1 LNRRQFLQTSASI
14 AALSAVPG
22 AIPRSAFGQDTY
34 PSQDIRFICAFP
46 PGSGADVLVRYFSNH
61 VQKIS
66 GHTVIVENKS
76 GAQGLLATEY
86 VARSKPDGYTVFVHG
101 GSGVASIPALYKNP
115 PIDVSKT
122 IEVVATINRQ
132 PFMLVVD
139 AKSPYQNVAQL
150 TEAMKKKG
158 DKASYGVSAPNG
170 IVMGEIYKTRTGVQ
184 AVQVDYKTANDSLN
198 DQLSGRLDYCM
209 HDPVYSLA
217 QAREGRL
224 RILGV
229 STNDRLQAS
238 PDLPTM
244 SEQGVQMDVVG
255 WWAAMVPVGVPQ
267 PVKDKLAEW
276 FVKSVADPE
285 TKAFLNKFGGDQ
297 LQETPEQARKRFI
310 ADIDN
315 WKEYVRIAK
324 IEPQS

>member
-1 LNRRQFLQTSASI
+1 MMRRRDFLHASASI
-14 AALSAVPG
+14 AGLSALPG
-22 AIPRSAFGQDTY
+22 AAFAQGAY
-34 PSQDIRFICAFP
+34 PNQDIRFVCAFP

-66 GHTVIVENKS
+66 NHTIIVENKA
-76 GAQGLLATEY
+76 GAQGLLAAEY
-86 VARSKPDGYTVFVHG
+86 VARAKPDGYTVYVHG
-101 GSGVASIPALYKNP
+101 GSGIASIPALYKNP
-115 PIDVSKT
+115 PIDVSKSF
-122 IEVVATINRQ
+122 EVVATINRQ

-150 TEAMKKKG
+150 TEAMKTKG

-170 IVMGEIYKTRTGVQ
+170 VVMGELYKAATGTK

-217 QAREGRL
+217 QMREGRL

-229 STNDRLQAS
+229 STNERLDAS

-244 SEQGVQMDVVG
+244 SEQGIKMDLVG
-255 WWAAMVPVGVPQ
+255 WWAAMVPTGTPQ
-267 PVKDKLAEW
+267 AAKDKLREW

-297 LQETPEQARKRFI
+297 LQESPEAAQKRLI
-310 ADIDN
+310 RDIDI

>member
-1 LNRRQFLQTSASI
+1 MLDRRSIIQIGAAAGLLLAASMPGVAYAQ
-14 AALSAVPG
+14 AA
-22 AIPRSAFGQDTY
+22 Y
-34 PSQDIRFICAFP
+34 PTQDIRFVCAFP
-46 PGSGADVLVRYFSNH
+46 PGSGADVLVRYFANH

-66 GHTVIVENKS
+66 GHTIIVENKA
-76 GAQGLLATEY
+76 GAAGLIATEY

-101 GSGVASIPALYKNP
+101 GSGVANIPALYKNP

-122 IEVVATINRQ
+122 IDIVATINRQ
-132 PFMLVVD
+132 PFMVVVD
-139 AKSPYQNVAQL
+139 ANSPYKTLAEL

-158 DKASYGVSAPNG
+158 DKASYGVAATNG
-170 IVMGEIYKTRTGVQ
+170 TVMGELYKAATGIK
-184 AVQVDYKTANDSLN
+184 AVEVNYKTASDSLN
-198 DQLSGRLDYCM
+198 DQTSGRLDYGM

-229 STNDRLQAS
+229 STGERLAAN

-244 SEQGVQMDVVG
+244 SEQGVPMDLTG
-255 WWAAMVPVGVPQ
+255 WWAGMLPVGVPQ
-267 PVKDKLAEW
+267 PVKDKLREW
-276 FVKSVADPE
+276 FVASVADPE

-297 LQETPEQARKRFI
+297 LQETPEQARKRFL

-315 WKEYVRIAK
+315 WKEFVRIAR